1 MPLEDLTGT
10 GKFINDLNEAWPL
23 GSDLPDAGDD
33 HLRGIKQVLVNTFP
47 NVSGPINL
55 SDAQINAG
63 SVPSGS
69 ILPFYQASAPA
80 GWSRVTGF
88 SDTFAMRIVGS
99 AVAGGVSGGT
109 DDPILNN
116 KVPAHAHGF
125 SGTSGSES
133 ADHTHAMSAS
143 TTGYMNQNNTH
154 NHSVSDPGH
163 SHKLPMTNGG
173 PNDYGSGPQFLT
185 PYPAASSDQSSGA
198 SGTGISIAAVDI
210 NHTHNVS
217 GVTGGRSAAHTHT
230 VSGTTDNNPS
240 PASWAPRYIDM
251 ILCVRN

>member
-10 GKFINDLNEAWPL
+10 GKFIDDLNEAWPL

-47 NVSGPINL
+47 NVSGPITL

-63 SVPSGS
+63 SVPAGS

-99 AVAGGVSGGT
+99 AVAGGVSGGV
-109 DDPILNN
+109 DNPVLND
-116 KVPAHAHGF
+116 KVPAHTHGF
-125 SGTSGSES
+125 SGS
-133 ADHTHAMSAS
+133 S
-143 TTGYMNQNNTH
+143 TTESTDHSHPFYAVSGYMLESNPH
-154 NHSVSDPGH
+154 NHGVSDPGH
-163 SHKLPMTNGG
+163 AHGLNMGQRGTS
-173 PNDYGSGPQFLT
+173 DYAQSYPYASPGISGLNS
-185 PYPAASSDQSSGA
+185 AG
-198 SGTGISIAAVDI
+198 SGTGISVNHSDI
-210 NHTHNVS
+210 NHRHEVS
-217 GVTGGRSAAHTHT
+217 GQTGGISTLHTHG
-230 VSGTTDNNPS
+230 VSGTTDNNAS